1 MAMNNGLFLHSKNTL
16 KTNRYAKK
24 SSKSEAPYKLEQRIT
39 AIYATMSALES
50 KEETKVIP
58 PDCFF

>member
-1 MAMNNGLFLHSKNTL
+1 MWLEKMYLETIGKKIN
-16 KTNRYAKK
+16 K
-24 SSKSEAPYKLEQRIT
+24 SSKSEAPYALAQQLT
-39 AIYATMSALES
+39 AIYTTMPASES

>member
-1 MAMNNGLFLHSKNTL
+1 MIKKAEKMSTIRISNKLI
-16 KTNRYAKK
+16 K
-24 SSKSEAPYKLEQRIT
+24 SSKSEAPYALAQQLT
-39 AIYATMSALES
+39 AIYTTMPASES

>member
-1 MAMNNGLFLHSKNTL
+1 MSRIKINGNKN
-16 KTNRYAKK
+16 K
-24 SSKSEAPYKLEQRIT
+24 SSKSEAPYKLAQQLT
-39 AIYATMSALES
+39 AVYTPMSALKS

>member
-1 MAMNNGLFLHSKNTL
+1 MVNEMNTMKKLKNV
-16 KTNRYAKK
+16 NK
-24 SSKSEAPYKLEQRIT
+24 SSKSEAPYKLAQQIN
-39 AIYATMSALES
+39 AIYTTMSASVS

>member
-1 MAMNNGLFLHSKNTL
+1 MVEIMKSMHIDESMI
-16 KTNRYAKK
+16 K
-24 SSKSEAPYKLEQRIT
+24 SSKSEAPYTLAQQLT
-39 AIYATMSALES
+39 AVYPTMSASMS

>member
-1 MAMNNGLFLHSKNTL
+1 MNTIKINQY
-16 KTNRYAKK
+16 TNK
-24 SSKSEAPYKLEQRIT
+24 SSKSEAPYALAQQLI
-39 AIYATMSALES
+39 AIYATMPASES

>member
-1 MAMNNGLFLHSKNTL
+1 MKAGKI
-16 KTNRYAKK
+16 RQ
-24 SSKSEAPYKLEQRIT
+24 SSKSEAPFKLAQHIT
-39 AIYATMSALES
+39 AIYATMSASMS

>member
-1 MAMNNGLFLHSKNTL
+1 MMHKMVNEINTVKILKNVI
-16 KTNRYAKK
+16 K
-24 SSKSEAPYKLEQRIT
+24 SSKSEAPYKLVQQIN
-39 AIYATMSALES
+39 AIYTTMSASMS

>member
-1 MAMNNGLFLHSKNTL
+1 MDNLLDDRKMCGDKAISKTD
-16 KTNRYAKK
+16 TCVEK
-24 SSKSEAPYKLEQRIT
+24 SSKSEAPYKLEQQV
-39 AIYATMSALES
+39 IYTTMSASES

>member
-1 MAMNNGLFLHSKNTL
+1 MVVQKMVEKMNLIQIDENII
-16 KTNRYAKK
+16 R
-24 SSKSEAPYKLEQRIT
+24 SSKSEAPYTLAQQIT
-39 AIYATMSALES
+39 AIYPTMSASMS

>member
-1 MAMNNGLFLHSKNTL
+1 MVNEINTVKILKNVI
-16 KTNRYAKK
+16 K
-24 SSKSEAPYKLEQRIT
+24 SSKSEAPYKLVQQIN
-39 AIYATMSALES
+39 AIYTTMSASMS

>member
-1 MAMNNGLFLHSKNTL
+1 MMHTMVNEMNTVKKLKNV
-16 KTNRYAKK
+16 NK
-24 SSKSEAPYKLEQRIT
+24 SSKSEAPYKLAQQIN
-39 AIYATMSALES
+39 AIYTTMSASVS

>member
-1 MAMNNGLFLHSKNTL
+1 MNSIKIDKNMI
-16 KTNRYAKK
+16 K
-24 SSKSEAPYKLEQRIT
+24 SSKSEAPYTLAQQIT
-39 AIYATMSALES
+39 AVYPTMSASMS

>member
-1 MAMNNGLFLHSKNTL
+1 MSILTINNKVIE
-16 KTNRYAKK
+16 
-24 SSKSEAPYKLEQRIT
+24 SSKSEAPYALAQQLT
-39 AIYATMSALES
+39 AIYATMPASES

>member
-1 MAMNNGLFLHSKNTL
+1 MMTAVEKKMSTTTIINNIN
-16 KTNRYAKK
+16 K
-24 SSKSEAPYKLEQRIT
+24 SSKSEAPYALAQQLT
-39 AIYATMSALES
+39 AIYATMPASES

>member
-1 MAMNNGLFLHSKNTL
+1 MMHKMVNAINTVNILKNVI
-16 KTNRYAKK
+16 K
-24 SSKSEAPYKLEQRIT
+24 SSKSEAPYKLAQQIN
-39 AIYATMSALES
+39 AIYTTMSASVS

>member
-1 MAMNNGLFLHSKNTL
+1 MNLTQRGKNII
-16 KTNRYAKK
+16 K
-24 SSKSEAPYKLEQRIT
+24 SSKSEAPYTLAQQLT
-39 AIYATMSALES
+39 AVYPTMSASMS

>member
-1 MAMNNGLFLHSKNTL
+1 MNRIRTGRNKSE
-16 KTNRYAKK
+16 
-24 SSKSEAPYKLEQRIT
+24 SSKSEAPYKLAQQKT
-39 AIYATMSALES
+39 AVYSTMSASKS

>member
-1 MAMNNGLFLHSKNTL
+1 MNYNSKRL
-16 KTNRYAKK
+16 KMSIK
-24 SSKSEAPYKLEQRIT
+24 SSKSEAPYTLAQQLT
-39 AIYATMSALES
+39 AIYTTMSASMS

>member
-1 MAMNNGLFLHSKNTL
+1 MRRMTIN
-16 KTNRYAKK
+16 KK
-24 SSKSEAPYKLEQRIT
+24 VNESSKSEAPYALSQQLY
-39 AIYATMSALES
+39 AIYATMPASES

>member
-1 MAMNNGLFLHSKNTL
+1 MKKTRTSRNKN
-16 KTNRYAKK
+16 K
-24 SSKSEAPYKLEQRIT
+24 SSKSEAPYKLAQQKT
-39 AIYATMSALES
+39 AVYTTMSASKS